1 VRDKDL
7 WAHVLRDYGLVREDA
22 GEAPRERSEPEGEK
36 DEGLLEIEGKASE
49 GGGGK
54 KKR

>member
-1 VRDKDL
+1 MVRDKDL
-7 WAHVLRDYGLVREDA
+7 WAHVLRDCGLVREDG

-36 DEGLLEIEGKASE
+36 DEGLLEVEGKAPE
-49 GGGGK
+49 GGK